1 MERCQNPSCLYFPR
15 YGGRGIK
22 FLFPSANDAAQ
33 WIAENLGIADR
44 SFQIDRI
51 ENDGHYE
58 PGNLRW
64 ASRVKQQNNTRVSDG
79 TRRQRTIDFRANYPH
94 VRYADTTL
102 YRLMH
107 LGLTDEEI
115 LTRWELPSCKP
126 KGKYGTF
133 SPQGLYRGSL

>member
-1 MERCQNPSCLYFPR
+1 MERCQNPSCQYFPA

-33 WIAENLGIADR
+33 WIADNLGISDR

-64 ASRVKQQNNTRVSDG
+64 ASRIKQMNNTTRADG
-79 TRRQRTIDFRANYPH
+79 TRRRRTIEFRRNYPH
-94 VRYADTTL
+94 VRYADRTL
-102 YRLMH
+102 SRLMASFP
-107 LGLTDEEI
+107 DEEI
-115 LTRWELPSCKP
+115 LKRWELPSFKP